1 MEIIRLEKNYI
12 RRALDLVW
20 TVFQEFEAPEYSKE
34 GIKEFRKFILYD
46 SIIEKFEKGE
56 LNFWGCIDNDILLGV
71 IVTKDVNHICLLFV
85 RKEYHKQGIARNLF
99 QEVKKICN
107 NYSDIKEITVNSS
120 PYAVEVYHRL
130 GFVDT
135 DKEQT
140 VNGIRFTPML
150 YSLKE
155 R

>member
-12 RRALDLVW
+12 RSALDLVW
-20 TVFQEFEAPEYSKE
+20 TVFEEFEASEYSKE

-46 SIIEKFEKGE
+46 SIIEKLEKGE

-71 IVTKDVNHICLLFV
+71 IATKEIDHICLLFV

-107 NYSDIKEITVNSS
+107 DYSNIKEITVNSS

>member
-20 TVFQEFEAPEYSKE
+20 TVFEEFEAPEYSKE
-34 GIKEFRKFILYD
+34 GIEEFRKFILYD
-46 SIIEKFEKGE
+46 SIIEKLEKGE
-56 LNFWGCIDNDILLGV
+56 LNFWSCIDNDILLGV
-71 IVTKDVNHICLLFV
+71 IATKEIDHICLLFV

-99 QEVKKICN
+99 QKVKKICN
-107 NYSDIKEITVNSS
+107 DYSNIKEITVNSS

-150 YSLKE
+150 YSLK
-155 R
+155 

>member
-20 TVFQEFEAPEYSKE
+20 TVFEEFEAPEYSKE
-34 GIKEFRKFILYD
+34 GIEEFRKFILYD
-46 SIIEKFEKGE
+46 SIIEKLEKGE

-71 IVTKDVNHICLLFV
+71 IATKEIDHICLLFV

-107 NYSDIKEITVNSS
+107 DYSNIKEITVNSS